1 MAVEMSQAE
10 VRPLVKRTPSPFR
23 FSTLFDWVATLAV
36 AIFVLLPIV
45 WLTMTAFKGQRDAF
59 TLNIFFEPTFANF
72 RTIFSDTYKVGGMLV
87 DSLVVSLITIAI
99 TLPVAL
105 IAAYAFSRFHF
116 RGSNLLLVWVLATQ
130 FLPPV
135 IVLLPF
141 YNLFRRPFGWLPE
154 SWLSVPFFDNLA
166 RYTMLDTYAALII
179 LNLSFT
185 LPYAIWLLKGFID
198 ALPNELEEAARV
210 DGSTTADVLRHVT
223 FPLIL
228 PGVIVSAAFAFI
240 STWNEFIFALVVGGQ
255 RVTLIQVGLNQMNS
269 AIGVIWGQMSA
280 VGVLI
285 MVPLIALSFLIR
297 RHFVNGITAGAV
309 K

>member
-1 MAVEMSQAE
+1 MLRNTAT
-10 VRPLVKRTPSPFR
+10 PRTERTRLKPS
-23 FSTLFDWVATLAV
+23 TVLDWAATLAV
-36 AIFVLLPIV
+36 AFYVLLPIV
-45 WLTMTAFKGQRDAF
+45 WLMLTAFKGQKDAF
-59 TLNIFFEPTFANF
+59 TLDLIFTPTFENF
-72 RTIFSDTYKVGGMLV
+72 RIIFSDTYKIGAMLV
-87 DSLVVSLITIAI
+87 DSLVVSSITIAI

-105 IAAYAFSRFHF
+105 MAAYGFSRLKF

-141 YNLFRRPFGWLPE
+141 YNLFRRPFGWLPD
-154 SWLSVPFFDNLA
+154 SWLSVPVFESLA
-166 RYTMLDTYAALII
+166 RYTMLDTYAALVI

-185 LPYAIWLLKGFID
+185 LPYAIWLLKGFVD

-210 DGSTTADVLRHVT
+210 DGSTTFDVLRYVT

-255 RVTLIQVGLNQMNS
+255 RVTLIQVGLNQMNG
-269 AIGVIWGQMSA
+269 ATGVIWGQMSA

-285 MVPLIALSFLIR
+285 MVPLIVLSFFIR
-297 RHFVNGITAGAV
+297 RHFVSGITAGAV

>member
-1 MAVEMSQAE
+1 MAVTQARAPA
-10 VRPLVKRTPSPFR
+10 VTGRPRPRFR
-23 FSTLFDWVATLAV
+23 WGDLMDTLASLLV
-36 AIFVLLPIV
+36 VVFVLLPIF
-45 WLTMTAFKGQRDAF
+45 WLALTSFKGQRDAF
-59 TLNIFFEPTFANF
+59 SLRVFFEPTLANF
-72 RTIFSDTYKVGGMLV
+72 RTIFSDTYRAGDMLV
-87 DSLVVSLITIAI
+87 DSLVVSSITILI
-99 TLPVAL
+99 TLPVAI
-105 IAAYAFSRFHF
+105 IAAYAFSRFRF
-116 RGSNLLLVWVLATQ
+116 RGSDLLLVWVLATQ

-135 IVLLPF
+135 VVLLPF

-154 SWLSVPFFDNLA
+154 RWLEISFLDDLSRF
-166 RYTMLDTYAALII
+166 TMLDTYAALII

-185 LPYAIWLLKGFID
+185 LPYAIWLLKGFVD
-198 ALPNELEEAARV
+198 ALPGELEEAAYV
-210 DGSTTADVLRHVT
+210 DGSTTFGVLRHIT

-255 RVTLIQVGLNQMNS
+255 EVTTVQVGLNLMNS
-269 AIGVIWGQMSA
+269 ATGVIWGQMSA

-297 RHFVNGITAGAV
+297 RHFVSGITSGAV

>member
-1 MAVEMSQAE
+1 MAMTQTRALE
-10 VRPLVKRTPSPFR
+10 RPRAPRPKFR
-23 FSTLFDWVATLAV
+23 PGNLADTLASLLV
-36 AIFVLLPIV
+36 VVFVLLPIF
-45 WLTMTAFKGQRDAF
+45 WLALTSFKGQRDAF
-59 TLNIFFEPTFANF
+59 SLKVFFEPTLANF
-72 RTIFSDTYKVGGMLV
+72 RTIFSDTYSVGNMLV
-87 DSLVVSLITIAI
+87 DSMIISSITIII
-99 TLPVAL
+99 TLPVA
-105 IAAYAFSRFHF
+105 IFAAYAFSRFRF
-116 RGSNLLLVWVLATQ
+116 RGSDLLLVWVLATQ

-135 IVLLPF
+135 VVLLPF
-141 YNLFRRPFGWLPE
+141 YNLFRRPFGWLPAG
-154 SWLSVPFFDNLA
+154 WLDVPFFDTLS

-185 LPYAIWLLKGFID
+185 LPYAIWLLKGFVD
-198 ALPNELEEAARV
+198 ALPGELEEAAYV
-210 DGSTTADVLRHVT
+210 DGSTTFEVLRYVT

-255 RVTLIQVGLNQMNS
+255 RVTTIQVGLNQMNS
-269 AIGVIWGQMSA
+269 ATGVIWGQMSA

-297 RHFVNGITAGAV
+297 RHFVSGITSGAV